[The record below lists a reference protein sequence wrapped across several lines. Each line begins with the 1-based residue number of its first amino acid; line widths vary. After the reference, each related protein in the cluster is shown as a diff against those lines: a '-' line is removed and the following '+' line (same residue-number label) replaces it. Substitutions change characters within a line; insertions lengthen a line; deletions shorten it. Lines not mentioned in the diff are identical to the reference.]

1 MGVNGITKACRN
13 NPATPGGDGN
23 VQPRERGNRRPS
35 GRGGKVN
42 ANKPLYCFGCEQQSE
57 VDNLI
62 AMAGAM
68 FICNECVEL
77 LHDIEQKN
85 RKEKPAIR

>member
-1 MGVNGITKACRN
+1 M
-13 NPATPGGDGN
+13 
-23 VQPRERGNRRPS
+23 
-35 GRGGKVN
+35 N